1 MKMFMNPSSIKCLRV
16 FQDFNHR
23 NPSNI
28 NQRVNESD
36 YNYFMPISWINKQN
50 NIRKLNLKS

>member
-1 MKMFMNPSSIKCLRV
+1 MNPSSIKCLRV